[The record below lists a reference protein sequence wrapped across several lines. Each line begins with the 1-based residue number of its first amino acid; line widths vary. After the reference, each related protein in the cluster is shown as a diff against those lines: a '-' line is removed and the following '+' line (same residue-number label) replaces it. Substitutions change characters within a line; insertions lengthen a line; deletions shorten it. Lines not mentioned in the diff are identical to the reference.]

1 MRRRDQLVGVSIAAF
16 AIAVVIPLNGLW
28 FSYPLSLFLGVLQLF
43 KAKPQTLLTSP
54 LPAYSLLAL
63 ASALV
68 FVWCAI
74 RITRLKY
81 SYWSPRSVLLYL
93 LGLQNLGT
101 LLLVLVNLGRIGPS
115 PWMYVLFQV
124 ALTVAYVGLA
134 VATALTVRAN
144 KRSRVNRSPG
154 PLNEAHL

>member
-16 AIAVVIPLNGLW
+16 AIAVVTPLNGLW
-28 FSYPLSLFLGVLQLF
+28 FAYPVSLFLGVLLLF
-43 KAKPQTLLTSP
+43 KAKMQTLLTSP

-74 RITRLKY
+74 RITRLKF

-101 LLLVLVNLGRIGPS
+101 LVLVLANFGKIGPS

-144 KRSRVNRSPG
+144 KRSRVNSSPA
-154 PLNEAHL
+154 PLKGSDL

>member
-16 AIAVVIPLNGLW
+16 AVAVVTPLNGLW
-28 FSYPLSLFLGVLQLF
+28 FSYPLLLFSGVLQLF
-43 KAKPQTLLTSP
+43 KAKPQALLTSP

-74 RITRLKY
+74 RINRLKY

-115 PWMYVLFQV
+115 PWMYALFQV
-124 ALTVAYVGLA
+124 ALTVAYVGLSI
-134 VATALTVRAN
+134 ATVLTVRAN
-144 KRSRVNRSPG
+144 TRSKVNRSPG
-154 PLNEAHL
+154 PLKDSHL